1 MKVSRRNLLAAGGST
16 AMIAM
21 AGSAP
26 WSLAQSPGQQ
36 TETSLGLIVHNAKV
50 TTLQSGRP
58 EAEAFAVRGERIVAV
73 GGDADIMGLRA
84 GNTRVIDAG
93 GRRVIPGLNDSH
105 FHLVRGAR
113 DYNLELRW
121 DGVESLQRGLQMVRE
136 QAMRTPRG
144 HWVRVVG
151 GWSPYQFREK
161 RMPTVAELNEAAPDT
176 PVYVLFAYSEGLLNR
191 AGAAAL
197 ELTPD
202 SKAPEGSSFEFVN
215 GGAILR
221 KAAAVYWPIGKLP
234 PLSTEDQVNS
244 TQHFFRELNR
254 FGLTSVLDA
263 GGTNLP
269 YPDDYQALAKLATRP
284 GFPIRV
290 SNLLFSQQP
299 GTEREFYEKLT
310 VEEKRNAN
318 RATSRLN
325 GYVFDGA
332 GEVLVWSAADFE
344 DFMAP
349 RPELKQEMERE
360 LADVTWLLAKKQWP
374 IRQHATY
381 DQSISRILDV
391 FEPIF
396 TETGYRARW
405 GIDHAETISP
415 SNIARI
421 KAMGGGIAIQDRLAF
436 AGEFF
441 AARYGPEAAAHA
453 PPIWQMLDAGLTVGA
468 GTDATRVASYNPWI
482 SLYWMVTGRTVG
494 GMQLASPENRLSREE
509 ALRLYT
515 IGSAWFSGEEE
526 VKGRIAP
533 GQFADFAILSADY
546 FAVPEEQIRRIESVL
561 TVTGGDVVYSAGPFT
576 MFAPEPLPPV
586 RPAWSPVAAF
596 GGYQGESAMWRRGSS
611 EVAVPA
617 SRRHERSSIVAR
629 NFF

>member
-1 MKVSRRNLLAAGGST
+1 MKISRRNLLAAGGST

-21 AGSAP
+21 AGLVRSI
-26 WSLAQSPGQQ
+26 WAQSPVSGA
-36 TETSLGLIVHNAKV
+36 SPDLIVYNGKV
-50 TTLQSGRP
+50 TTLQDGQP
-58 EAEAFAVRGERIVAV
+58 EAQAFAVLGEKIVAV
-73 GGDADIMGLRA
+73 GGKTEIMALRGA
-84 GNTRVIDAG
+84 NTRVIDAG

-105 FHLVRGAR
+105 FHLVRAGR

-121 DGVESLQRGLQMVRE
+121 DGVESLQRGLQMIRE
-136 QAMRTPRG
+136 QAKHTPKG
-144 HWVRVVG
+144 QWVRVLG
-151 GWSPYQFREK
+151 GWSPYQFSER
-161 RMPTVAELNEAAPDT
+161 RMPTVAELNDVAPDI

-197 ELTPD
+197 GLTRD
-202 SKAPEGSSFEFVN
+202 SQPPAGGSYEFVD

-221 KAAAVYWPIGKLP
+221 KPAAVYSPIGRLP
-234 PLSTEDQVNS
+234 ALSAEDQVNS

-284 GFPIRV
+284 SFPIRV
-290 SNLLFSQQP
+290 SNLLFAQRP
-299 GTEREFYEKLT
+299 GTEREFYEKLSA
-310 VEEKRNAN
+310 EEKRNVN
-318 RATSRLN
+318 RAVSRLN

-332 GEVLVWSAADFE
+332 GEVLVWSSADFE

-349 RPELKQEMERE
+349 RPDLKPQMERE
-360 LADVTWLLAKKQWP
+360 LAEVTRLVAKKQWP

-396 TETGYRARW
+396 KETGYRARW

-415 SNIARI
+415 RNIARI
-421 KAMGGGIAIQDRLAF
+421 KAMGGGIAIQNRIAF

-441 AARYGPEAAAHA
+441 VERYGAEVATHA
-453 PPIWQMLDAGLTVGA
+453 PPIRQMLNAGLTVGA

-482 SLYWMVTGRTVG
+482 SLYWMVTGKTVG
-494 GMQLASPENRLSREE
+494 GMQLASPENWLSREE

-515 IGSAWFSGEEE
+515 VGSAWFSGEED

-533 GQFADFAILSADY
+533 GQFADFSILSADY
-546 FAVPEEQIRRIESVL
+546 LKVPEEEIRRIESVL
-561 TVTGGDVVYSAGPFT
+561 TVTGGDVVYSAEPFT

-586 RPAWSPVAAF
+586 SPTWSPVAAF
-596 GGYQGESAMWRRGSS
+596 GGYQR
-611 EVAVPA
+611 
-617 SRRHERSSIVAR
+617 
-629 NFF
+629 

>member
-1 MKVSRRNLLAAGGST
+1 MKISRRNILAAGGST
-16 AMIAM
+16 AIIAM
-21 AGSAP
+21 VGSVRSSWAQLPEAP
-26 WSLAQSPGQQ
+26 TSPD
-36 TETSLGLIVHNAKV
+36 LIVHNAKV
-50 TTLQSGRP
+50 TTLESGRP

-73 GGDADIMGLRA
+73 GGEADIMRLRA
-84 GNTRVIDAG
+84 GDTRVVDAG

-105 FHLVRGAR
+105 FHLVRGGR

-121 DGVESLQRGLQMVRE
+121 DGVESLQRGLQMIAE
-136 QAMRTPRG
+136 QAMRTPKG
-144 HWVRVVG
+144 QWVRVVG

-161 RMPTVAELNEAAPDT
+161 RMPTVAELNAAAADT
-176 PVYVLFAYSEGLLNR
+176 PVYVLFAYSEGLLNK
-191 AGAAAL
+191 AGAVAL
-197 ELTPD
+197 GLTPD
-202 SKAPEGSSFEFVN
+202 SKAPEGGSFEFVD

-234 PLSTEDQVNS
+234 PLLAEDQVNS
-244 TQHFFRELNR
+244 TQYFFRELNR
-254 FGLTSVLDA
+254 FGLTSAIDA

-269 YPDDYQALAKLATRP
+269 YPGDYQALAKLATRP

-299 GTEREFYEKLT
+299 GTEREFYEKLS
-310 VEEKRNAN
+310 VEEKRNVN
-318 RATSRLN
+318 RAASRLN

-332 GEVLVWSAADFE
+332 GEVLVWSSADFE
-344 DFMAP
+344 DFMAL
-349 RPELKQEMERE
+349 RPELKPQMERE
-360 LADVTWLLAKKQWP
+360 LAEVTRLVADKQWP

-396 TETGYRARW
+396 KETGYRTRW

-415 SNIARI
+415 RNIARI
-421 KAMGGGIAIQDRLAF
+421 KAMGGGIAIQDRMAF

-441 AARYGPEAAAHA
+441 AERYGPEAAAHA
-453 PPIWQMLDAGLTVGA
+453 PPIRQMLDAGLTVGA

-515 IGSAWFSGEEE
+515 VGSAWFSAEEE
-526 VKGRIAP
+526 AKGRIAP

-546 FAVPEEQIRRIESVL
+546 LTVPEEQIRRIESVL
-561 TVTGGDVVYSAGPFT
+561 TVTGGDVVYSADPFT
-576 MFAPEPLPPV
+576 GFAPEPLPPV
-586 RPAWSPVAAF
+586 SPAWSPVAAF
-596 GGYQGESAMWRRGSS
+596 GGYQR
-611 EVAVPA
+611 
-617 SRRHERSSIVAR
+617 
-629 NFF
+629 

>member
-1 MKVSRRNLLAAGGST
+1 MKISRRNLLAAGGST

-21 AGSAP
+21 AGLARSI
-26 WSLAQSPGQQ
+26 WAQSPVSGA
-36 TETSLGLIVHNAKV
+36 SPDLIVHNAKV
-50 TTLQSGRP
+50 TTLRDGQP
-58 EAEAFAVRGERIVAV
+58 EAQAFAVLGEKIVAV
-73 GGDADIMGLRA
+73 GGNAEIMALRV

-105 FHLVRGAR
+105 FHLVRAGR

-121 DGVESLQRGLQMVRE
+121 DGVESLQRGLQLIRK
-136 QAMRTPRG
+136 QAMRTPKG
-144 HWVRVVG
+144 QWVRVLG
-151 GWSPYQFREK
+151 GWSPYQFSER
-161 RMPTVAELNEAAPDT
+161 RMPTVAELNDVAPDI

-197 ELTPD
+197 GLTRD
-202 SKAPEGSSFEFVN
+202 SQPPAGGSYEFVD

-221 KAAAVYWPIGKLP
+221 KAAAVYSPIGRLP
-234 PLSTEDQVNS
+234 ALSAEDQVNS
-244 TQHFFRELNR
+244 TRHFFRELNR

-284 GFPIRV
+284 SFPIRV
-290 SNLLFSQQP
+290 SNLLFAQRP
-299 GTEREFYEKLT
+299 GTEREFYEKLS
-310 VEEKRNAN
+310 VEEKRNVN
-318 RATSRLN
+318 RAVSRLN

-332 GEVLVWSAADFE
+332 GEVLVWSSTDFE

-349 RPELKQEMERE
+349 RPDLKPQMERE
-360 LADVTWLLAKKQWP
+360 LAEVTRLVAKKQWP

-396 TETGYRARW
+396 KETGYRARW

-415 SNIARI
+415 HNIARI
-421 KAMGGGIAIQDRLAF
+421 KAMGGGIAIQNRIAF

-441 AARYGPEAAAHA
+441 VERYGAEAAKHA
-453 PPIWQMLDAGLTVGA
+453 PPIRQMLNAGLTVGA

-482 SLYWMVTGRTVG
+482 SLYWMVTGKTVG
-494 GMQLASPENRLSREE
+494 GMQLASLENRLSREE

-515 IGSAWFSGEEE
+515 VGSAWFSGEED

-533 GQFADFAILSADY
+533 GQFADFSILSADY
-546 FAVPEEQIRRIESVL
+546 LTVPEEEIRRIESVL
-561 TVTGGDVVYSAGPFT
+561 TVTGGDVVYSAEPFR

-586 RPAWSPVAAF
+586 SPAWSPVAVF
-596 GGYQGESAMWRRGSS
+596 GGYQR
-611 EVAVPA
+611 
-617 SRRHERSSIVAR
+617 
-629 NFF
+629 

>member
-58 EAEAFAVRGERIVAV
+58 EAEAFAVRGERIVAI

-441 AARYGPEAAAHA
+441 AARYGPEAAAYA
-453 PPIWQMLDAGLTVGA
+453 PPIRQMLDAGLTVGA

-494 GMQLASPENRLSREE
+494 GMQLASPENRLSRDE

-546 FAVPEEQIRRIESVL
+546 FTVPEEEIRRIESVL

-586 RPAWSPVAAF
+586 SPAWSPVAAF
-596 GGYQGESAMWRRGSS
+596 GGYQR
-611 EVAVPA
+611 
-617 SRRHERSSIVAR
+617 
-629 NFF
+629 

>member
-1 MKVSRRNLLAAGGST
+1 MKISRRNILAAGGST
-16 AMIAM
+16 AIITMV
-21 AGSAP
+21 GSVRSS
-26 WSLAQSPGQQ
+26 WAQSP
-36 TETSLGLIVHNAKV
+36 EAPTSPDLIVHNAKV
-50 TTLQSGRP
+50 TTLLSSRP
-58 EAEAFAVRGERIVAV
+58 GEEEAFAVRGERIVAV

-84 GNTRVIDAG
+84 ANTRVIDAG

-121 DGVESLQRGLQMVRE
+121 DGVGSLHRGLQMIRE
-136 QAMRTPRG
+136 QAMRTPKG
-144 HWVRVVG
+144 QWVRVLG

-161 RMPTVAELNEAAPDT
+161 RMPTVAELNDAAPDT

-191 AGAAAL
+191 AGAVAL
-197 ELTPD
+197 GLTPD
-202 SKAPEGSSFEFVN
+202 RKAPEGGSFDFVD

-234 PLSTEDQVNS
+234 PLSAEDQVNS

-254 FGLTSVLDA
+254 FGLTSAIDA

-269 YPDDYQALAKLATRP
+269 YPGDYQALAKLATRP

-310 VEEKRNAN
+310 VEEKRNVN
-318 RATSRLN
+318 RAASRLN

-349 RPELKQEMERE
+349 RPELKPQMEWE
-360 LADVTWLLAKKQWP
+360 LADVTRLVSKKQWP

-396 TETGYRARW
+396 NETGYQARW

-415 SNIARI
+415 RNMARI
-421 KAMGGGIAIQDRLAF
+421 KAMGGGIAIQDRMAF

-441 AARYGPEAAAHA
+441 AERYGPEAAAHA
-453 PPIWQMLDAGLTVGA
+453 PPIRQMLDAGLTVGA

-515 IGSAWFSGEEE
+515 VGSAWFSGEEE
-526 VKGRIAP
+526 VKGRIAS

-546 FAVPEEQIRRIESVL
+546 LTVPEEQIRSIESML

-576 MFAPEPLPPV
+576 MFVPEPLPPV
-586 RPAWSPVAAF
+586 SPAWSPVAAF
-596 GGYQGESAMWRRGSS
+596 GGYQT
-611 EVAVPA
+611 
-617 SRRHERSSIVAR
+617 
-629 NFF
+629 

>member
-58 EAEAFAVRGERIVAV
+58 EAEAFAVRGERIVAI

-176 PVYVLFAYSEGLLNR
+176 PAYVLFAYSEGLLNR

-453 PPIWQMLDAGLTVGA
+453 PPIRQMLDAGLTVGA

-546 FAVPEEQIRRIESVL
+546 FTVPEEEIRRIESVL

-586 RPAWSPVAAF
+586 SPAWSPVAAF
-596 GGYQGESAMWRRGSS
+596 GGYQR
-611 EVAVPA
+611 
-617 SRRHERSSIVAR
+617 
-629 NFF
+629 